1 METTPVQTDQATSPL
16 WQAPGWYNAVLLN
29 ERSMSCLRAEPSSV
43 PDRSKLEQAQ
53 KKFQRWRD
61 QAPFN
66 TGTFFTQRLE
76 MDGLTEEDLLT
87 LLGEPLESLQA
98 RRSQPYPPE
107 WLVELSSA
115 LLDPTPGEDI
125 ARLFAEAMPESEA
138 VAFLL
143 PFTSL
148 MRPGIARLRAGIE
161 KLAHGSLPFDQQR
174 IMELLLPNF
183 VQQIMPKISKTL
195 VLELNIARLRGQLQG
210 ETPQERFHSYIQ
222 SLCQREHLIAFLQE
236 YCVLARQFLVAIDR
250 WVLCSLELVSRLYAD
265 WDELRALF
273 SPHSEPGPLVEI
285 GGSAGDTHRG
295 GRSVMLLKFRSGLQ
309 LVYKPK
315 SLAIDVHFQQL
326 LQWLNEQG
334 EGPAFRTLKLL
345 DRQTY
350 GWSEFVTTP
359 ECSSEEEVKRFFV
372 RQGRY
377 LALLYALD
385 ASDFHGENVLAA
397 GEHPVLVDLEALF
410 HPRWILNEDGMAK
423 RPAFHILDHS
433 VRRIALLP
441 ERFWSTEAFEGVD
454 LSGLG
459 SGEGLSPHPVA
470 RWEDVASDE
479 MKLVREHIEMR
490 GGNNLPRLNGRSM
503 QAVDY
508 LEYIVSG
515 FRAMYH
521 FLVRHQERIARE
533 YLSLFAQ
540 DEIRFV
546 ARATRIYGILLTESF
561 HPNMLRDALK
571 RERFFDGLWTEV
583 EQQPLLAR
591 LIAAERADLWQG
603 DIPMFTTRP
612 ASCDLFT
619 SRGERIPDFFATS
632 SLDMVRQRLAA
643 LDEEDLE
650 RQIWL
655 IRASF
660 ASVPLTA
667 LSISGGQPTTGQACP
682 FPERERL
689 LRAAQV
695 LGDRLCASAIV
706 KDDMA
711 DWIGLSFV
719 MDRDWG
725 VALAG
730 ADLYNGLP
738 GIILF
743 LSYLG
748 ALTENTRYTELASR
762 ALKTFSYELARLT
775 AYPDRYCVGGFNG
788 WGSGIYLFT
797 QLAILWRDS
806 TLLQEAE
813 RLVQLFP
820 DVLKKDERY
829 DLVDGSA
836 GGIASLLSL
845 YAMAPT
851 AETLAMA
858 ERCGDHLL
866 AQAQHS
872 AQGAGWKTL
881 RQEVPLAGFAR
892 GTAGIVWSLLRLSEV
907 SGQQRFRQAAL
918 AALAYE
924 RSLYVPEVCNWRDL
938 RKQPGS
944 SAQAQRYGMSWAHGA
959 PGIALGRLAS
969 LRYLDDNTLRQE
981 ITAALVTTS
990 EEGFGYS
997 HEQIGSNHSLAH
1009 GDAGNLEALL
1019 QAGRMLRGPLVEE
1032 YSARL
1037 NVVAT
1042 NLLRSIEA
1050 GTICLGTPRNIEAP
1064 GLMIGLAGI
1073 GYALLRLADPGW
1085 VPSVLLLEPPA
1096 TTI

>member
-1 METTPVQTDQATSPL
+1 METTPVRTDQATSPL
-16 WQAPGWYNAVLLN
+16 WQAPGWYNAALLS
-29 ERSMSCLRAEPSSV
+29 ERVTSCLRTDLSPVQSN
-43 PDRSKLEQAQ
+43 LEQAQ
-53 KKFQRWRD
+53 KKLQRWRD

-66 TGTFFTQRLE
+66 TGAFFTQRLE

-98 RRSQPYPPE
+98 RLSQPYPPE
-107 WLVELSSA
+107 WLVELRSA
-115 LLDPTPGEDI
+115 LTDPIPSEDI
-125 ARLFAEAMPESEA
+125 AQLLAEAMPESEA
-138 VAFLL
+138 IAFLL
-143 PFTSL
+143 PFTPL
-148 MRPGIARLRAGIE
+148 MHSGIARLRTEIE
-161 KLAHGSLPFDQQR
+161 KLAHGPLPFDQQQ
-174 IMELLLPNF
+174 IIALLLPNF

-222 SLCQREHLIAFLQE
+222 RLCQREHLVAFLEE
-236 YCVLARQFLVAIDR
+236 YCVLARQFLVAIER
-250 WVLCSLELVSRLYAD
+250 WVVCSLELLSRLCAD
-265 WDELRALF
+265 WDEMRALF
-273 SPHSEPGPLVEI
+273 SPHSEPGQLVEI
-285 GGSAGDTHRG
+285 SSSAGDTHRG

-315 SLAIDVHFQQL
+315 SLAIDVHFQHL
-326 LQWLNEQG
+326 LQWLNEQD

-345 DRQTY
+345 DRETY
-350 GWSEFVTTP
+350 GWSEFVVTP
-359 ECSSEEEVKRFFV
+359 ECASEEEVKRFFV

-410 HPRWILNEDGMAK
+410 HPRWTLDMDGVAK

-441 ERFWSTEAFEGVD
+441 ERFWPTEAFEGVD

-490 GGNNLPRLNGRSM
+490 GGNNLPRLDGHPM
-503 QAVDY
+503 QAIDY

-515 FRAMYH
+515 FRAMYR
-521 FLVRHQERIARE
+521 FLVCHRERLARE
-533 YLSLFAQ
+533 YLSLFSQ

-546 ARATRIYGILLTESF
+546 ARATRTYGVLLTESF

-571 RERFFDGLWTEV
+571 RERFIDGLWTEV
-583 EQQPLLAR
+583 EQQPLLVR

-603 DIPMFTTRP
+603 DIPMFTTHP
-612 ASCDLFT
+612 ASRDLFT

-632 SLDMVRQRLAA
+632 SLEVVRKRLAS

-650 RQIWL
+650 QQTWL

-667 LSISGGQPTTGQACP
+667 LPISDEMTTTRQACH

-689 LRAAQV
+689 LRAAQA
-695 LGDRLCASAIV
+695 LGDRLYASAIV
-706 KDDMA
+706 KGDMA
-711 DWIGLSFV
+711 DWLGLSFV

-730 ADLYNGLP
+730 PDLYNGLP

-748 ALTENTRYTELASR
+748 ALTENPRYTELARR
-762 ALKTFSYELARLT
+762 ALKTFRCELARLKT
-775 AYPDRYCVGGFNG
+775 HPDRYSVGGFNG

-797 QLAILWRDS
+797 HLAILWRDS
-806 TLLQEAE
+806 TFLREAE
-813 RLVQLFP
+813 RLVQLYP
-820 DVLKKDERY
+820 ATLKKDERY

-845 YAMAPT
+845 YTVAST

-858 ERCGDHLL
+858 ERCGDYLL

-881 RQEVPLAGFAR
+881 CQQAPLAGFAR
-892 GTAGIVWSLLRLSEV
+892 GATGVAWSLLHLSEV
-907 SGQQRFRQAAL
+907 SGQQRFRQLAL
-918 AALAYE
+918 AALEYE
-924 RSLYVPEVCNWRDL
+924 RSLYVPEKRNWLDL
-938 RKQPGS
+938 RKQPGCS
-944 SAQAQRYGMSWAHGA
+944 IQEQRYGMSWAHGA

-969 LRYLDDNTLRQE
+969 LRYLDDDTLRQE
-981 ITAALVTTS
+981 ITAALATIS
-990 EEGFGYS
+990 QEGFGYS
-997 HEQIGSNHSLAH
+997 HEQIGPNHSLAH
-1009 GDAGNLEALL
+1009 GDAGSLEALF
-1019 QAGRMLRGPLVEE
+1019 QAGRILHGSLAEE
-1032 YSARL
+1032 YDARL
-1037 NVVAT
+1037 NVVASS
-1042 NLLRSIEA
+1042 LLTSVEA
-1050 GTICLGTPRNIEAP
+1050 NTFRLGTPRNIEAP
-1064 GLMIGLAGI
+1064 GLMVGLAGL
-1073 GYALLRLADPGW
+1073 GYTLLRLAEPEL
-1085 VPSVLLLEPPA
+1085 VPSVLTMEPPRC
-1096 TTI
+1096 